1 MTKNR
6 STPRK
11 PPGSTVGAK
20 WNTTT
25 AATAKAR
32 RPSSPASDWLG
43 RPLAMLLTPQLPKSG
58 HTDHT
63 ILTADAPTAR
73 AARREGGR
81 LLGDRV
87 LIGWAD
93 LGDLAGGVGTLV

>member
-25 AATAKAR
+25 AVTARAR
-32 RPSSPASDWLG
+32 RPSSPASHWLG
-43 RPLAMLLTPQLPKSG
+43 RPLAMLLTPQPAEVRTYRSHNPDSG
-58 HTDHT
+58 R
-63 ILTADAPTAR
+63 ADSR
-73 AARREGGR
+73 AARREDAR

-87 LIGWAD
+87 LVGRAD
-93 LGDLAGGVGTLV
+93 LGDLAGGV